1 MEEKGIVV
9 VAGVV
14 LILGLIALSILR
26 KHLIEYKQLRLREIL
41 HQERLKAMETEMPI
55 PELQVDDHQLLAANA
70 GPARNGPR
78 LSAVMW
84 VRLVSLCLGLF
95 MFFCGAG
102 MGVAFLGSGDSEM
115 SKVWTV
121 GFIPALAGIGLLLF
135 YRLSRGFDAKD

>member
-1 MEEKGIVV
+1 MEETSVVV

-41 HQERLKAMETEMPI
+41 HQERLKAMETKMPL
-55 PELQVDDHQLLAANA
+55 PELPVDDRQLLASAA
-70 GPARNGPR
+70 VPPRNGSA
-78 LSAVMW
+78 LSAIMW

-95 MFFCGAG
+95 MFFGGVG
-102 MGVAFLGSGDSEM
+102 MSVGYLASSASGLSRI
-115 SKVWTV
+115 WTL

-135 YRLSRGFDAKD
+135 YRLSRGFDGKD